1 MKGMGGGGG
10 GAGEYSLKY
19 YRAICFTR
27 DIRYTLIIQNLPT
40 DQLLF
45 IGGEGGWKRDFWRS
59 HGFQGNRRDQSSL
72 KEYEMRNLEQ

>member
-1 MKGMGGGGG
+1 MKGMGGG

-27 DIRYTLIIQNLPT
+27 YIRS

-45 IGGEGGWKRDFWRS
+45 IGERGGVEERFLEVTWFSGEPKGSVVAKRV
-59 HGFQGNRRDQSSL
+59 
-72 KEYEMRNLEQ
+72 

>member
-1 MKGMGGGGG
+1 MKGMGGG

-27 DIRYTLIIQNLPT
+27 YIRS

-45 IGGEGGWKRDFWRS
+45 IGGRGGGVEERFLEVTWFSGEPKGSVVAKRV
-59 HGFQGNRRDQSSL
+59 
-72 KEYEMRNLEQ
+72 

>member
-1 MKGMGGGGG
+1 MKGMG

-27 DIRYTLIIQNLPT
+27 YIRS

-45 IGGEGGWKRDFWRS
+45 IGGRGGGGREIFGSHMVFRGTEGIS
-59 HGFQGNRRDQSSL
+59 RRQKSM
-72 KEYEMRNLEQ
+72 K

>member
-1 MKGMGGGGG
+1 MKGMGG

-27 DIRYTLIIQNLPT
+27 YIRS

-45 IGGEGGWKRDFWRS
+45 IGGRGGWKRDFWKS
-59 HGFQGNRRDQSSL
+59 HGFQGNRRDQSSP